1 MCVVGGEVLF
11 GGGLCFIQV
20 EIVKLHKTPR
30 RSSVRFYVF
39 VKFNRKVQVL
49 RGIPVLTPVYSV
61 GKRRF
66 RKASMLNL
74 PLCAELVVVL

>member
-39 VKFNRKVQVL
+39 VQVQPNSSSTQRDTGFDASVL
-49 RGIPVLTPVYSV
+49 CWEASFQKGINV
-61 GKRRF
+61 
-66 RKASMLNL
+66 
-74 PLCAELVVVL
+74 ELAIVR